1 MPRFL
6 PCTAVLG
13 ALVAFA
19 GVAPAADD
27 RLESA
32 EKCGRITADP
42 DRLRC
47 FDALF
52 GQPRDTAIAPAP
64 RPAAPATEPAA
75 QPAAA
80 QAPAKATEADFGL
93 TEAQRKAGK
102 PEPAK
107 PAEAEEIRSRVTR
120 VIPRGPEPPVL
131 ELENGQQWLLLE
143 SMGSSRFRAGD
154 GIVVRR
160 GTLGSYLA
168 SNPDRNGA
176 WRVRRVR

>member
-6 PCTAVLG
+6 RCAAALG

-19 GVAPAADD
+19 GVSRAADD

-32 EKCGRITADP
+32 EDCGRITADA

-52 GQPRDTAIAPAP
+52 SRPRDAAIAPTAV
-64 RPAAPATEPAA
+64 PAAPATAPASR
-75 QPAAA
+75 PAAA
-80 QAPAKATEADFGL
+80 QAPAKATDADFGL
-93 TEAQRKAGK
+93 KA
-102 PEPAK
+102 EPAK
-107 PAEAEEIRSRVTR
+107 PAEAEEISSRVAR

-143 SMGSSRFRAGD
+143 SMGNSRFRAGD

>member
-6 PCTAVLG
+6 PCAAVLG
-13 ALVAFA
+13 AMLAIA
-19 GVAPAADD
+19 GIARAADA

-32 EKCGRITADP
+32 EKCGRLAADD

-52 GQPRDTAIAPAP
+52 GAAREAAAATAP
-64 RPAAPATEPAA
+64 RPAAPVPAPVA
-75 QPAAA
+75 E
-80 QAPAKATEADFGL
+80 APAKAADADFGL
-93 TEAQRKAGK
+93 TEAQRQAGK
-102 PEPAK
+102 PVPAT
-107 PAEAEEIRSRVTR
+107 PAEPEEIRSRVAR
-120 VIPRGPEPPVL
+120 VIPRGPEPPAL

-143 SMGSSRFRAGD
+143 STGNGRFRTGD

-160 GTLGSYLA
+160 GSLGSYLA